1 MDILVENCNLQSLN
15 KKELEQINGGG
26 VPPLLIAGAAIGG
39 AFVLGLAVGALAAWA
54 VYEITH

>member
-1 MDILVENCNLQSLN
+1 MDNILNYNVDSLN
-15 KKELEQINGGG
+15 ESEMREINGGA
-26 VPPLLIAGAAIGG
+26 VPPLLIAAAAVGG